1 MCCLLLAAKAWRPLS
16 PKARHRLLLPQL
28 LPAGGTW
35 CPSRVVGW
43 QEQGGFR
50 EGEVG
55 EAKAAPLCQE
65 GEEKTWM
72 TLEALLPFP
81 TLAASEHPTRTVGFK
96 ACGRREPYLTYGLKN
111 AHVLTALEL
120 LKYP

>member
-1 MCCLLLAAKAWRPLS
+1 M
-16 PKARHRLLLPQL
+16 
-28 LPAGGTW
+28 
-35 CPSRVVGW
+35 VGW